1 MPLALLGAVMKGQ
14 LTIPI
19 TIVVILMA
27 VIVPLPTFLL
37 DILISANI
45 ALAVVIL
52 LSAVYL
58 LKPVQ
63 FSSFPSILL
72 ISTLFRLSLN
82 IASTRLILLNGKS
95 GLSAAGEVI
104 RAFGQFVV
112 GGNYAVGIVVFLV
125 LIVVQ
130 YVVINHG
137 AVRISEVTARFTL
150 DALPGKQL
158 SIDADLNAG
167 IIDQDEAR
175 ERRVEVAREAEFYGS
190 MDGAIRFT
198 QRDAMASI
206 LITLINIIGGIFIG
220 TIQYGMEV
228 TTALTT
234 FTILTIGD
242 GLVTAIPS
250 LLISM
255 AGGLVTTRSASEL
268 GTGQEVSLQLFSNPK
283 PVYFA
288 AGIVA
293 SLGLIP
299 GFPKFS
305 FLLLAG
311 TLIFIAYVM
320 RSAVAQAPR
329 TAGGSA
335 GKTKGK
341 ESDKETVTPEKATS
355 YLRIDSLAIEI
366 GYGLIGIVDVQQ
378 GGDFLNRIRSIRK
391 QTAQDLGV
399 IVPPVNVSDN
409 LKLGAR
415 DYAILLKGVEIARG
429 ELMIDKLLAIDPG
442 GATEQIEGIRT
453 KEPTFGLPAVWITKD
468 KRDRAQQLSYT
479 VVDPPTILATHLTE
493 MIRNHA
499 YELIGRQDVKSL
511 IDFVAETH
519 PKLVEELVPKTLSV
533 GEIQK
538 VLQNLLR
545 ERVSIRDLVTIF
557 ETLADYGAHTKDAV
571 TLTEMTRAALARAIT
586 KGLLNERG
594 ELAVIT
600 LSAEWEAQLSAA
612 VTRSDSGAYL
622 AVDPKRFEQ
631 LVTSISATC
640 QKLTTSNWI
649 LLCSSSLRFHLRKL
663 VERFIPNLT
672 VISPNDIPPNLQ
684 ITSIGVV
691 GQ

>member
-1 MPLALLGAVMKGQ
+1 MKGQ

-19 TIVVILMA
+19 AIVVILTA

-82 IASTRLILLNGKS
+82 IASTRLILLNGKD

-112 GGNYAVGIVVFLV
+112 GGNYAVGVVVFLV
-125 LIVVQ
+125 LIVIQ

-137 AVRISEVTARFTL
+137 AVRIAEVTARFTL

-175 ERRVEVAREAEFYGS
+175 ERRAEIAREAEFYGS
-190 MDGAIRFT
+190 MDGAIKFT
-198 QRDAMASI
+198 QRDALASI
-206 LITLINIIGGIFIG
+206 LITLINIVGGIFIG
-220 TIQYGMEV
+220 TIQYDMPL
-228 TTALTT
+228 TSALTT

-242 GLVTAIPS
+242 GLVTGIPS

-283 PVYFA
+283 PVYFG

-293 SLGLIP
+293 GLGLIP

-305 FLLLAG
+305 FFLLAI
-311 TLIFIAYVM
+311 LLVAIASSM
-320 RSAVAQAPR
+320 S
-329 TAGGSA
+329 TAARLANTKRVS
-335 GKTKGK
+335 GKAKGA
-341 ESDKETVTPEKATS
+341 DDAATPERATAF
-355 YLRIDSLAIEI
+355 LRMDSLAIEI

-391 QTAQDLGV
+391 QTAQELGI

-409 LKLGAR
+409 LKLGGR
-415 DYAILLKGVEIARG
+415 EYAILLKGVQIARG

-442 GATEQIEGIRT
+442 TATDKIDGT
-453 KEPTFGLPAVWITKD
+453 ATTEPTFGLPAVWIPKD
-468 KRDRAQQLSYT
+468 KRERAQLLNYT
-479 VVDPPTILATHLTE
+479 VVDPPTVLATHLTE

-499 YELIGRQDVKSL
+499 YELVGRQDVKAL

-538 VLQNLLR
+538 VLQHLLR
-545 ERVSIRDLVTIF
+545 EKVSIRDLVTIF
-557 ETLADYGAHTKDAV
+557 ETLADYGAHTKDPV
-571 TLTEMTRAALARAIT
+571 TLTEMTRAALARSIT
-586 KGLLNERG
+586 KGLVNEKG
-594 ELAVIT
+594 ELPVIT
-600 LSAEWEAQLSAA
+600 LSPEWETQLSAA

-631 LVTSISATC
+631 LVVAITATC
-640 QKLTTSNWI
+640 QKLTTPNWT
-649 LLCSSSLRFHLRKL
+649 LLCSSGVRFHLRKL

>member
-1 MPLALLGAVMKGQ
+1 MKGQ

-19 TIVVILMA
+19 AIVVILTA

-37 DILISANI
+37 DILISTNI

-82 IASTRLILLNGKS
+82 IASTRLILLNGKD

-112 GGNYAVGIVVFLV
+112 GGNYAVGVVVFLV
-125 LIVVQ
+125 LIVIQ

-137 AVRISEVTARFTL
+137 AVRIAEVTARFTL

-175 ERRVEVAREAEFYGS
+175 ERRAEIAKEAEFYGS
-190 MDGAIRFT
+190 MDGAIKFT
-198 QRDAMASI
+198 QRDALASI
-206 LITLINIIGGIFIG
+206 LITLINIVGGIFIG
-220 TIQYGMEV
+220 TIQYDMPIAS
-228 TTALTT
+228 ALTT

-242 GLVTAIPS
+242 GLVTGIPS

-255 AGGLVTTRSASEL
+255 AGGLVTTRSASDL

-283 PVYFA
+283 PVYFG

-293 SLGLIP
+293 GLGLIP

-305 FLLLAG
+305 FFLLAII
-311 TLIFIAYVM
+311 LAAIASSMGAAARLASTKRV
-320 RSAVAQAPR
+320 
-329 TAGGSA
+329 A
-335 GKTKGK
+335 GKTKGS
-341 ESDKETVTPEKATS
+341 ESDAATPERATAF
-355 YLRIDSLAIEI
+355 LRMDSLAIEI

-391 QTAQDLGV
+391 QTAQELGI

-409 LKLGAR
+409 LKLGGR
-415 DYAILLKGVEIARG
+415 EYAILLKGVEIARG

-442 GATEQIEGIRT
+442 TATDKIDGAAT
-453 KEPTFGLPAVWITKD
+453 KEPTFGLPAVWIPKD
-468 KRDRAQQLSYT
+468 KRERAQLLNYT
-479 VVDPPTILATHLTE
+479 VVDPPTVLATHLTE

-499 YELIGRQDVKSL
+499 YELVGRQDVKAL
-511 IDFVAETH
+511 IDFVSETH

-538 VLQNLLR
+538 VLQHLLR
-545 ERVSIRDLVTIF
+545 EKVSIRDLVTIF
-557 ETLADYGAHTKDAV
+557 ETLADYGAQTKDPV
-571 TLTEMTRAALARAIT
+571 TLTEMTRAALGRSIT
-586 KGLLNERG
+586 KSLVNDKG
-594 ELAVIT
+594 ELPVIT
-600 LSAEWEAQLSAA
+600 LSPEWETQLSAA

-631 LVTSISATC
+631 LVMAISTTC
-640 QKLTTSNWI
+640 QKLTTPNWT
-649 LLCSSSLRFHLRKL
+649 LLCSSGLRFHLRKL